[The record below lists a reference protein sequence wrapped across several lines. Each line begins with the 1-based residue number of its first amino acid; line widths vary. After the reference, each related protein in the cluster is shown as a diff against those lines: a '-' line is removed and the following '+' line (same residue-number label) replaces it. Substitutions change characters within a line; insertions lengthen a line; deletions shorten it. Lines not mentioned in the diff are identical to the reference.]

1 MLSAPRAH
9 SRRRARPSSLRRLPV
24 TRVTHHTTR
33 NSPASKPFKI
43 VVMEKER
50 HEELKEQI
58 KKKRAVTAVPEE
70 EEEDDPSHH
79 QRSLLDRLS
88 QELRWVWETE
98 VLTKRLNSED
108 RAMLAR
114 QGNTPVV

>member
-1 MLSAPRAH
+1 
-9 SRRRARPSSLRRLPV
+9 
-24 TRVTHHTTR
+24 
-33 NSPASKPFKI
+33 
-43 VVMEKER
+43 MEKE
-50 HEELKEQI
+50 HHKELQEQ
-58 KKKRAVTAVPEE
+58 KKKRVTVPKEE
-70 EEEDDPSHH
+70 GDDTSNH